1 MERSFFWYI
10 SCQESVLQSQPFK
23 YVNKLIFFNSFQLL
37 QFNQNFVVG
46 GTVGTDLNSYLRPR
60 LTALKRNRLFCYKKL
75 KNKKVNTVDLIFVQ
89 FMLTLLLVSIAA
101 FVLIFFEKWTY
112 FESFYY
118 LFITLTTVGK
128 YWSQTLSSAIDP
140 FFEYIFQKNFVTG
153 HQK

>member
-1 MERSFFWYI
+1 
-10 SCQESVLQSQPFK
+10 
-23 YVNKLIFFNSFQLL
+23 
-37 QFNQNFVVG
+37 
-46 GTVGTDLNSYLRPR
+46 
-60 LTALKRNRLFCYKKL
+60 
-75 KNKKVNTVDLIFVQ
+75 
-89 FMLTLLLVSIAA
+89 MLTLLLVSIAA